1 MRFTESRR
9 GQDYAKPRLVLSRR
23 RGQARGLHANEQS
36 TRASFHRK
44 ESTSPWYTRI
54 TTPFGGRTSP
64 GDSMR
69 ILRVFVKATGSL
81 DLQSI
86 PRILDGVSGSGKL
99 LVSFRTDKFWMAG
112 KPFVHSPKHLCLP
125 KTSSRSATESTTSA
139 STTLKPRH
147 SLTPVSDREYRAG
160 NTGRITVKFNQ
171 GDKMKQ
177 LSAPGYWLGLITL
190 SSR

>member
-1 MRFTESRR
+1 MDGISDGRSFYGMRFTESRR

-69 ILRVFVKATGSL
+69 ILRVFVKATGVWTCSQFRASSTECREAASYSFPSERTNSGWRANRL
-81 DLQSI
+81 FTARSTCAFRKHHRGRPQNQQH
-86 PRILDGVSGSGKL
+86 PR
-99 LVSFRTDKFWMAG
+99 RQ
-112 KPFVHSPKHLCLP
+112 
-125 KTSSRSATESTTSA
+125 R
-139 STTLKPRH
+139 
-147 SLTPVSDREYRAG
+147 
-160 NTGRITVKFNQ
+160 
-171 GDKMKQ
+171 
-177 LSAPGYWLGLITL
+177 
-190 SSR
+190 